1 MTLRDLFTDKSIWNQ
16 YGDMDVFNDCI
27 DDYAPAWCGTLL
39 TDKGLEHFGK
49 ELDLDDIEVEFYADT
64 YGHTI
69 CVHIDKFPDY
79 EEKWEAI
86 RTLFSCAAGYC
97 GCEEYDLWFDE
108 NIRESALEP
117 VFDDHKALCLLIDH
131 TPIDRI
137 KEAIAEDERL
147 LPFLESIGYNTK
159 NLKEA

>member
-16 YGDMDVFNDCI
+16 YGDMDVYIDCI
-27 DDYAPAWCGTLL
+27 DDVASAWCGTLM
-39 TDKGLEHFGK
+39 TEAGLEHYGD
-49 ELDLDDIEVEFYADT
+49 DLLGTEISIIE
-64 YGHTI
+64 
-69 CVHIDKFPDY
+69 DKNGACIECWINERYDY
-79 EEKWEAI
+79 SKRWRRIKA
-86 RTLFSCAAGYC
+86 LFDEAAGFL
-97 GCEEYDLWFDE
+97 GCEEYDMWFMDDYE
-108 NIRESALEP
+108 LETPEP
-117 VFDDHKALCLLIDH
+117 VFDDHKALVLLIEH